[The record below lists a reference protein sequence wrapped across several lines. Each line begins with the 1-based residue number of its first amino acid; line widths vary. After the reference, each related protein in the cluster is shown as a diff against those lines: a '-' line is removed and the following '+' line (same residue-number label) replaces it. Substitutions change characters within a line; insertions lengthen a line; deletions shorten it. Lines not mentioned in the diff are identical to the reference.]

1 MKSQAIV
8 SILCLCLGSC
18 LDFGEDLE
26 LSGGQVSDKELSEVT
41 RRTGI
46 DFPEGAIG
54 LGYLFLGSGI
64 DDALALKATIPD
76 DKRLDFLKNEIFTKG
91 DTNKKT
97 ANALST
103 DRQGPSLVETRR
115 TKRKSGP
122 KNGSPRR
129 QIRRMRPGRRKRAN
143 GPSIFPGCQP
153 GS

>member
-1 MKSQAIV
+1 MTFRTI
-8 SILCLCLGSC
+8 ITLLCLCLSSC

-76 DKRLDFLKNEIFTKG
+76 EKRMDFLKNEIFEKG
-91 DTNKKT
+91 DNSKCSLQIGRERAWWKLDELKDRVDRKMDLPKGRFVEC
-97 ANALST
+97 ALGKENGKWTVYLSWMST
-103 DRQGPSLVETRR
+103 
-115 TKRKSGP
+115 
-122 KNGSPRR
+122 
-129 QIRRMRPGRRKRAN
+129 
-143 GPSIFPGCQP
+143 
-153 GS
+153 

>member
-91 DTNKKT
+91 DMNKCSLQIGRDRPWWKLDELKERVDRKMDLPEGRFVEC
-97 ANALST
+97 ALGKENGKWTVYLSWMST
-103 DRQGPSLVETRR
+103 
-115 TKRKSGP
+115 
-122 KNGSPRR
+122 
-129 QIRRMRPGRRKRAN
+129 
-143 GPSIFPGCQP
+143 
-153 GS
+153 